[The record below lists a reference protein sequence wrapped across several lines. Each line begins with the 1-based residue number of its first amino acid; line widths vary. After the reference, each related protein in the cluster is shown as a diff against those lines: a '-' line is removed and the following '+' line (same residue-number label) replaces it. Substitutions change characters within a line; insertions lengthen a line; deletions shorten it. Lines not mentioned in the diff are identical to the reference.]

1 MARNWAHHGRIC
13 ACWQPVARAMTKGP
27 HQGLSMHS
35 KLNDLLEQ
43 LVLRGWAKVDLPA
56 GVSKVPPDAPW
67 WSIDLGAGLGAVTT
81 VSLHP
86 WPGGLLEFSLCVL
99 IDAEDRIQS
108 YELECNAMP
117 VPVALINWWGGLE
130 SALLQAETLKDELIA
145 AWDQEISAGGE
156 WP

>member
-1 MARNWAHHGRIC
+1 M
-13 ACWQPVARAMTKGP
+13 ARAMTKTP
-27 HQGLSMHS
+27 HQGLSMRS
-35 KLNDLLEQ
+35 NLNDLLEQ
-43 LVLRGWAKVDLPA
+43 LVLRGWAKLDLPA
-56 GVSKVPPDAPW
+56 GVPKVPPDAPW
-67 WSIDLGAGLGAVTT
+67 WSIDLGAVTT

-86 WPGGLLEFSLCVL
+86 WPSGLLEFSICVL
-99 IDAEDRIQS
+99 IDAEDQIQS

-156 WP
+156 WT